1 MEYAQRKLLS
11 LWGVEKE
18 LPANRGFCESVRSEG
33 FECLREGSGID
44 GLNLYN
50 RPAVI
55 SITVGN
61 TESFAVVTKSTP
73 ESLMLDVVGREHT
86 IPAAAIPNVWD
97 GKFLLLWKTNDVF
110 DGIISQGETGQQVAW
125 LRHSIDKIEGTET
138 AGDWFDA
145 ELVARVKQFQRTAGL
160 VPDGIVGPRTY
171 MVLKNKLALLKQE

>member
-1 MEYAQRKLLS
+1 
-11 LWGVEKE
+11 VEKE

-33 FECLREGSGID
+33 LECLREGSGID

-145 ELVARVKQFQRTAGL
+145 ELVARVKQFQSTAGL

-171 MVLKNKLALLKQE
+171 MVLKNKLARLNQE